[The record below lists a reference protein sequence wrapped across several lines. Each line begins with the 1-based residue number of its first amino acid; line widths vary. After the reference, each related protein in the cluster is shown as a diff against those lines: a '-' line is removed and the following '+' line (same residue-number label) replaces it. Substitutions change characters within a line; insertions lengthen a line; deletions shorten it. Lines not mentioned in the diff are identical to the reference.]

1 MRILFI
7 TDNFP
12 PEVNAPATRTY
23 EHCQEWLKQ
32 GVDVTVITCA
42 PNFPKGKVYEGYKN
56 KIRQEEMMN
65 GIRVIR
71 LWSYITANE
80 GFAKRILDF
89 MSFGFMSFWAGLFV
103 KSDVIIATS
112 PQFFT
117 TPSAWLLS
125 VFKRKPWVFEVRD
138 LWPESI
144 KAVSAIDESSRI
156 YRSLE
161 RLEMF
166 LYRRADQIV
175 TVTEAFKKNIAGR
188 GIDEKKIHVIKN
200 GANLVLFQPKDKCAE
215 LLKEHG
221 LENKFIV
228 GYIGTH
234 GMAHKLD
241 FFLDFIKETEGDN
254 IHFLFMGEG
263 AEKQKL
269 LKIAAEKQINNV
281 LFLDNVSKDRV
292 IDYLSIVDVALV
304 HLKRSDT
311 FKTVIPSKIF
321 ESAAMKKPILLGV
334 EGESKE
340 IIENFNAGLCFV
352 PENKESFLNC
362 LYVIKDDTSLYQEFQ
377 KGCEELVKEYDRKKL
392 AAKMLAHLK
401 ELN

>member
-32 GVDVTVITCA
+32 GVEVTVITCA
-42 PNFPKGKVYEGYKN
+42 PNFPKGKVYPGYKN
-56 KIRQEEMMN
+56 KLRQEEMMN

-71 LWSYITANE
+71 VWSYITANE
-80 GFAKRILDF
+80 GFFKRILDF
-89 MSFGFMSFWAGLFV
+89 MSFGFMAFWAGLFV
-103 KSDVIIATS
+103 KTDIIIATS

-144 KAVSAIDESSRI
+144 KAVSAIDEKSKI
-156 YRSLE
+156 YRFLE
-161 RLEMF
+161 RMEMF
-166 LYRRADQIV
+166 LYKKADKII
-175 TVTEAFKKNIAGR
+175 TVTEAFKKNISER
-188 GIDEKKIHVIKN
+188 GIDENKIHVIKN
-200 GANLVLFQPKDKCAE
+200 GANLGLFQPKAKDAD
-215 LLKEHG
+215 LLKEHH
-221 LENKFIV
+221 LEGKFIV

-241 FFLDFIKETEGDN
+241 FFLDFIKETNEDN

-269 LKIAAEKQINNV
+269 LKIAQEKNINNV
-281 LFLDNVSKDRV
+281 LFLDNVSKDKV
-292 IDYLSIVDVALV
+292 IDYVSIIDVALV

-321 ESAAMKKPILLGV
+321 ESAAMRKPILLGV

-340 IIENFNAGLCFV
+340 IIENFNAGLCFI

-362 LYVIKDDTSLYQEFQ
+362 LYEMKDDTLLYTEFQ
-377 KGCEELVKEYDRKKL
+377 KGCEELVKEFDRKKL
-392 AAKMLAHLK
+392 ASKMLDHLK
-401 ELN
+401 TLS

>member
-32 GVDVTVITCA
+32 GVEVTVITCA
-42 PNFPKGKVYEGYKN
+42 PNFPKGKVYDGYKN

-71 LWSYITANE
+71 VWSYITANE

-89 MSFGFMSFWAGLFV
+89 MSFGFMAFWAGLFV
-103 KSDVIIATS
+103 KTDVIIATS

-144 KAVSAIDESSRI
+144 KAVSAMSESSRI

-166 LYRRADQIV
+166 LYRRADQII
-175 TVTEAFKKNIAGR
+175 TVTEAFKKNITGR

-200 GANLVLFQPKDKCAE
+200 GANLELFQPKDKCTE
-215 LLKEHG
+215 VLKEHN
-221 LENKFIV
+221 LEGKFIV

-241 FFLDFIKETEGDN
+241 FFLDFIKETEEDN

-269 LKIAAEKQINNV
+269 LKIASDRNIKNV
-281 LFLDNVSKDRV
+281 LFLDNVSKEKV
-292 IDYLSIVDVALV
+292 IDYVSIVDVALV

-340 IIENFNAGLCFV
+340 IIENFNAGLCFI

-362 LYVIKDDTSLYQEFQ
+362 LYEMKDDTLLYHEFQ
-377 KGCEELVKEYDRKKL
+377 KGCEELVKEFDRKKL
-392 AAKMLAHLK
+392 AAKMLSHLK

>member
-32 GVDVTVITCA
+32 GVEVTVITCA
-42 PNFPKGKVYEGYKN
+42 PNFPKGKVYPGYKN
-56 KIRQEEMMN
+56 KLRQEEMMN

-71 LWSYITANE
+71 VWSYITANE
-80 GFAKRILDF
+80 GFFKRILDF
-89 MSFGFMSFWAGLFV
+89 MSFGFMAFWAGLFV
-103 KSDVIIATS
+103 KTDVIIATS

-144 KAVSAIDESSRI
+144 KAVSAIDEKSKI
-156 YRSLE
+156 YRFLE
-161 RLEMF
+161 RMEMF
-166 LYRRADQIV
+166 LYKKADKII
-175 TVTEAFKKNIAGR
+175 TVTEAFKKNISER
-188 GIDEKKIHVIKN
+188 GIDENKIHVIKN
-200 GANLVLFQPKDKCAE
+200 GANLGLFQPKAKDAD
-215 LLKEHG
+215 LLKEHH
-221 LENKFIV
+221 LEGKFIV

-241 FFLDFIKETEGDN
+241 FFLDFIKETNEDN

-269 LKIAAEKQINNV
+269 LKIAQEKNINNV
-281 LFLDNVSKDRV
+281 LFLDNVSKDKV
-292 IDYLSIVDVALV
+292 IDYVSIIDVALV

-321 ESAAMKKPILLGV
+321 ESAAMRKPILLGV

-340 IIENFNAGLCFV
+340 IIENFNAGLCFI

-362 LYVIKDDTSLYQEFQ
+362 LYEMKDDTLLYTEFQ
-377 KGCEELVKEYDRKKL
+377 KGCEELVKEFDRKKL
-392 AAKMLAHLK
+392 ASKMLDHLK
-401 ELN
+401 TLS